1 MEKEKKVRVGV
12 IGLGKMG
19 ILHTALVNM
28 IPQAQLVA
36 LSDINKSLS
45 KYVKDSGLKAPFF
58 VDLRQM
64 LREVNMDAVFISTP
78 TFANLPCVEPCLEK
92 NLDIFLE
99 KPLAPTLEAAR
110 KMVSLVSQRTIVHAT
125 GYLFAH
131 IALFQE
137 AKKLLEER
145 LLGRLF
151 RFRSSIYTSEVFSP
165 KKGWTYDKTK
175 SGGGAV
181 INIASHLLYLLFWY
195 FGPVKEVYAKTQS
208 LYSAVDDAATA
219 FLEFANGVSGT
230 LDVSWS
236 IPGYRLS
243 YIDLV
248 IEGDNGTLEL
258 TNDYIKIYLYRAHH
272 KYPKEWT
279 TIHRIDLACNK
290 FELGGEGYYE
300 EDLEFIH
307 CCLERKKPTVSWE
320 EGLEVQKIVEA
331 IYRSAE
337 EKKSV
342 RIGEND

>member
-1 MEKEKKVRVGV
+1 
-12 IGLGKMG
+12 MG

-28 IPQAQLVA
+28 IPQAQLSA
-36 LSDINKSLS
+36 LSDINKGLA
-45 KYVKDSGLKAPFF
+45 KYVKDSGLQAPFF
-58 VDLRQM
+58 ADLSQM
-64 LREVNMDAVFISTP
+64 LREVDLDAVFISTP
-78 TFANLPCVEPCLEK
+78 AFTNLPLVEQCLER

-99 KPLAPTLEAAR
+99 KPLAHTLEAAK
-110 KMVSLVSQRTIVHAT
+110 KMVSLVSQKTIVHAS

-137 AKKLLEER
+137 AKKLLEEKV
-145 LLGRLF
+145 LGNLF
-151 RFRSSIYTSEVFSP
+151 RFRSSIYISEVFSSR
-165 KKGWTYDKTK
+165 KGWYYDRAK

-195 FGPVKEVYAKTQS
+195 FGPVREIYAKTQS
-208 LYSAVDDAATA
+208 LYSEVDDAATA
-219 FLEFANGVSGT
+219 LLGFASGVEGT

-243 YIDLV
+243 YLDLL

-258 TNDYIKIYLYRAHH
+258 TNDYIKLYLYKSHK

-279 TIHRIDLACNK
+279 TIHKIDLGCSK
-290 FELGGEGYYE
+290 FELGGEGYFE

-307 CCLERKKPTVSWE
+307 CCLKRKKPTVSFK
-320 EGLEVQKIVEA
+320 EGLEVQKIIEA

-337 EKKSV
+337 ERRSV
-342 RIGEND
+342 RMGEDDR